1 MTALTSR
8 LRTAGRR
15 VTPLLVLRIL
25 LAVVLLNAG
34 IGKYAGEAG
43 PVETFDQVG
52 LGQWFR
58 YFIGTIEIAGGIG
71 LLVAP
76 IAGLAAIAAGSVL
89 IGAVAM
95 EAFVLT
101 DGNPITPAVLVALLA
116 VVAWHHRARTLTL
129 LTQAIRIPGRRQAS

>member
-1 MTALTSR
+1 MTTHPSR
-8 LRTAGRR
+8 LRTVSQRA
-15 VTPLLVLRIL
+15 TPLLVLRVL
-25 LAVVLLNAG
+25 LAAVLLNAG
-34 IGKYAGEAG
+34 IGKYDGDAG

-58 YFIGTIEIAGGIG
+58 YFIGTIEIASGAG
-71 LLVAP
+71 LLIAP

-101 DGNPITPAVLVALLA
+101 DGTPITPAVLVALLA
-116 VVAWHHRARTLTL
+116 LVAWCHRARTLALVTRAL
-129 LTQAIRIPGRRQAS
+129 RISARRQSS